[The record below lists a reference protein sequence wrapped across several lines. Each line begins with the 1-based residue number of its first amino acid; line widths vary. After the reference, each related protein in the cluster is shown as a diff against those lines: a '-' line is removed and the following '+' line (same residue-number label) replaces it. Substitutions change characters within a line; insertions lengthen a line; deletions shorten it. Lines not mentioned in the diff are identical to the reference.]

1 MSEINLDDDDDDDSR
16 KALGLD
22 EQPAA
27 CLQSHDLFSC
37 KAASVFLS
45 LWPRPWPWPL
55 CYTIDSAVQ

>member
-27 CLQSHDLFSC
+27 CLQSRDLFSC
-37 KAASVFLS
+37 KAASVFLCFF
-45 LWPRPWPWPL
+45 LYGL
-55 CYTIDSAVQ
+55 GLGLGLFATQ